1 MARACPEEASIP
13 LNKIVVSSLSKV
25 FPTSYGP
32 VTAMTRMDLD
42 VHEHE
47 FLVLLGPSGCGK
59 TTLVRIMAGLEH
71 HTSGEIT
78 IARANAGKPLTAMVF
93 QEDSVFPWL
102 TVEGNIAYGLRI
114 QHAPRHVIKR
124 SVDSYLEK
132 VGLTRFAR
140 AYPFQ
145 LSGGMKKRVS
155 VARAFAADPEV
166 LLMDEPFGEL
176 DEQTRVLLQ
185 AELIK
190 IWEETRKTVVFI
202 THSIDEAVVLA
213 DRIVVMTAAP
223 GQVKAI
229 VDVPFPRP
237 RQAYEM
243 RADLEYGRLTRHLWE
258 LLRDEVLKGKAEEMR
273 ERVASH

>member
-1 MARACPEEASIP
+1 MS
-13 LNKIVVSSLSKV
+13 KIVVSDLSKV

-32 VTAMTRMDLD
+32 VTAMSHMDLD

-59 TTLVRIMAGLEH
+59 TTLVRIMAGLEY
-71 HTSGEIT
+71 HTSGEIS

-102 TVEGNIAYGLRI
+102 TVEENIAYGLRI
-114 QHAPRHVIKR
+114 QNAPRHVINR
-124 SVDSYLEK
+124 SVDGYLEK
-132 VGLTRFAR
+132 VGLTKFAR

-229 VDVPFPRP
+229 VDVPLPRP

-243 RADLEYGRLTRHLWE
+243 RADAAYGKLTRHLWE
-258 LLRDEVLKGKAEEMR
+258 LLRDEVLKMKAEEMR